1 MTAKPGQLE
10 SASENSAAH
19 SPGIFEVPGATPHFR
34 TELAAQLAE
43 LVPEAVADGKLDVEK
58 LRELL
63 ATDATDSV
71 ADGFERFGLFWP
83 GKKRA
88 LRAAQAPTTATLKPD
103 FAHSKDWDTTQ
114 NVFIEGDNLEV
125 LKTLQRHYHNKIKL
139 IYIDP
144 PYNTGKDFVYPDNFK
159 EGLDTYL
166 EWTRQVNEEGK
177 KISTNS
183 ETEGRYHSN
192 WLNMMYPRLKLA
204 RNLLTDDG
212 IIIIHMDENEYSNLE
227 KLLNEIFGEG
237 NNLGTIVWDKRN
249 PKGDATGV
257 AQQHELICLYCR
269 NRETFKQA
277 GEFTRPKENAKRMLT
292 KAAQFVNREGGVTE
306 NARKE
311 YREWV
316 KQQELT
322 GGEAAYNQID
332 ENGDVFQSVSMAWP
346 NKKKAPDDY
355 FVPLTH
361 PVSGKPCPVPE
372 RGWRNPSTTMQAL
385 LKAGEILFGLDETT
399 QPRRKYLLKDNLFE
413 NVPSLLYYG
422 GSDDAMLSDM
432 VIPFDTPK
440 PVYVVQR
447 LIQSVCRH
455 NDITLDFFAGSSTT
469 AHAVMQLNAED
480 GGKRRFIMVQLPE
493 PTPEDSEA
501 RKAGFNTIADI
512 SRKRIELAGE
522 KIKTDSPMTTQAL
535 DIGFR
540 AYKLADTNFSKW
552 RVTSEVAV
560 GELEQH
566 LLDLRDSADDAAQ
579 ADDLLTEL
587 LLKLGYSLTEPIHTA
602 TIAGLEVRK
611 VGDNEVLAY
620 LDEHTKPTLE
630 QLRALVDAAPARIIV
645 LEDAF
650 QGDDELKTNLAQHAK
665 SRGIELWT
673 A

>member
-1 MTAKPGQLE
+1 MPKAKPSQVVLN
-10 SASENSAAH
+10 SEDNSTL
-19 SPGIFEVPGATPHFR
+19 SSDILEVPGATPHFR

-43 LVPEAVADGKLDVEK
+43 LVPEAVADGKLDIEI

-63 ATDATDSV
+63 ADDV
-71 ADGFERFGLFWP
+71 ADSNERFGLFWP

-177 KISTNS
+177 KVSTNS

-212 IIIIHMDENEYSNLE
+212 VIFISINDKEQDNLK
-227 KLLNEIFGEG
+227 KLCNEIFGEG
-237 NNLGTIVWDKRN
+237 NFVGNVTWKSRVKPVNI
-249 PKGDATGV
+249 GDAKYRPQGETEYV
-257 AQQHELICLYCR
+257 LIYQR
-269 NRETFKQA
+269 TTA
-277 GEFTRPKENAKRMLT
+277 
-292 KAAQFVNREGGVTE
+292 EG
-306 NARKE
+306 KF
-311 YREWV
+311 
-316 KQQELT
+316 QPLLT
-322 GGEAAYNQID
+322 GGVRSY
-332 ENGDVFQSVSMAWP
+332 P
-346 NKKKAPDDY
+346 Y
-355 FVPLTH
+355 HL
-361 PVSGKPCPVPE
+361 
-372 RGWRNPSTTMQAL
+372 
-385 LKAGEILFGLDETT
+385 GE
-399 QPRRKYLLKDNLFE
+399 RKYRIATILKSNRGVNHRSTMSFEIDGYRPPEGQRWQAGDEEIRRLNKDGYIEFKDGTPFRRYFEDEEGAEHDPFYCFMDVDWSSTSETGKSELNDLLGN
-413 NVPSLLYYG
+413 NHG
-422 GSDDAMLSDM
+422 
-432 VIPFDTPK
+432 FDTVK
-440 PVYVVQR
+440 PTR
-447 LIQSVCRH
+447 LIKTLIQSLTVP
-455 NDITLDFFAGSSTT
+455 DTEEIVLDFFAGSSTT
-469 AHAVMQLNAED
+469 AHAVMALNAED
-480 GGKRRFIMVQLPE
+480 NGKRRFVMVQLPQ
-493 PTPEDSEA
+493 PPETEDA
-501 RKAGFNTIADI
+501 RKAGFKTIADI

-522 KIKTDSPMTTQAL
+522 KIKQGAGLLAQHL
-535 DIGFR
+535 DTGFR

-560 GELEQH
+560 NELEQH
-566 LLDLRDSADDAAQ
+566 LLDLRDSADDEAQ

-587 LLKLGYSLTEPIHTA
+587 LLKLGYSLAEPIHTEN
-602 TIAGLEVRK
+602 IAGLEVRK

-620 LDEHTKPTLE
+620 LNEHAKPTLV

-650 QGDDELKTNLAQHAK
+650 HGDDELKTNLAQHAK